1 MRSHVAT
8 SQWLRASPPIKHNAT
23 SLANEEAGRAVH
35 NISDC
40 GRAHLHGDGMFDC
53 DLVDDKRLAASG
65 DSDVGQ
71 HVSMG
76 WSQLRSYK

>member
-1 MRSHVAT
+1 MPCRYIPVAK
-8 SQWLRASPPIKHNAT
+8 SQSPPIKHNAT

-53 DLVDDKRLAASG
+53 DLVDDKRLAAAEHG
-65 DSDVGQ
+65 GDVGQ
-71 HVSMG
+71 TISMG